1 MINKHKI
8 TLLDGGMGQE
18 LFHRSKI
25 KPDTLWSARVLLDDY
40 DLVVETHKDFI
51 RSGVDAI
58 SLNSYSVTPQRL
70 KRHNLEDMFLP
81 LQKKAIKAANDA
93 ISLVSTRNEVSL
105 LGCLPPLIM
114 SYRTSL
120 GMEKKEAID
129 TYKKIIDIQEPH
141 VDIFICETVCSIE
154 EASVVSEVALNSNK
168 KVWLSFSV
176 DEEDGALLRSGEKLE
191 DALKEFNDSKINAF
205 LINCS
210 PIESV
215 YKAINIMKNYSK
227 QFGALPN
234 GFETVKPFGVG
245 VNVSSLKKRN
255 DFNKKK
261 FVNAILSYLE
271 NNASI
276 VGGCCEV
283 GPEYISAIHS
293 EIYNLN

>member
-1 MINKHKI
+1 MINKNKI

-18 LFHRSKI
+18 LIHRSTN
-25 KPDTLWSARVLLDDY
+25 KPDALWSARVLLDNY

-58 SLNSYSVTPQRL
+58 SLNSYAVTPQRL
-70 KRHNLEDMFLP
+70 KRSNLEDMFLP
-81 LQKKAIKAANDA
+81 LQKKAIKAANEA
-93 ISLVSTRNEVSL
+93 IISVSSRNEIKL

-154 EASVVSEVALNSNK
+154 EAFIVTEVALKSNK
-168 KVWLSFSV
+168 DIWLSFSV
-176 DEEDGALLRSGEKLE
+176 DEEDGVLLRSGEKLE
-191 DALKEFNDSKINAF
+191 DALKEFNNSKIKAF
-205 LINCS
+205 LVNCS
-210 PIESV
+210 PPESV
-215 YKAINIMKNYSK
+215 YQAINIMKNYSK
-227 QFGALPN
+227 PFGGLPN
-234 GFETVKPFGVG
+234 GFETVKPLDVG
-245 VNVSSLKKRN
+245 VNVSVLKKRN
-255 DFNKKK
+255 DFNKEK
-261 FVNAILSYLE
+261 FVNSILSYLK

-283 GPEYISAIHS
+283 SPEYISAIHS
-293 EIYNLN
+293 EISNLN